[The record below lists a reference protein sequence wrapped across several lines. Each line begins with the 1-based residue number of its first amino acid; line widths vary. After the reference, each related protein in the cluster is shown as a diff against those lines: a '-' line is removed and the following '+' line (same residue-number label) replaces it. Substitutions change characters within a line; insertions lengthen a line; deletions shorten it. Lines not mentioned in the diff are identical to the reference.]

1 MASVTLVQVRKIY
14 QEGPRT
20 RVAVDGVDLAV
31 ADGEFVVLVG
41 PSGCGK
47 STTLRMIAGL
57 ESISTG
63 TVRIGDRVVNEVP
76 ARDRN
81 IAMVFQNYALYPHM
95 TVFENMGF
103 GLKLRRLAPPEIDAR
118 VREAAALLGISGLL
132 ERRPHLSGGEQQRV
146 ALGRALVR
154 KPDVF
159 LFDEPLSNL
168 DAKLRVQMRR
178 EIARLHRELRATMLY
193 VTHDQAEAMTLG
205 DRIVVLNGGQ
215 VQQIDTPLET
225 YRRPRNTFMAGFIGS
240 PAMNLLAG
248 VLVRHGGLRFRADGD
263 AFAVDIPPVWE
274 RALASREGRP
284 VILGIRPEDVRPTAG
299 AAGGGGGGMAGV
311 RLRLD
316 LVEPVGQ
323 ELLVSAHSEGG
334 AQEVTARLAPGSQVE
349 PGQEITVSFDP
360 NALHFF
366 DAETRERLP
375 LPTPFTPGARSFP
388 R

>member
-1 MASVTLVQVRKIY
+1 MASVTLVGVRKIY
-14 QEGPRT
+14 QEGPRA

-31 ADGEFVVLVG
+31 LDGEFVVLVG

-57 ESISTG
+57 ESISAG
-63 TVRIGDRVVNEVP
+63 TVRIGERGVNDV
-76 ARDRN
+76 AAKDRN
-81 IAMVFQNYALYPHM
+81 IAMGFQNYALYPHM
-95 TVFENMGF
+95 TVFENMAF
-103 GLKLRRLAPPEIDAR
+103 GLKRRGLPAREIDPR
-118 VREAAALLGISGLL
+118 VREAAALLGITPLL
-132 ERRPHLSGGEQQRV
+132 ERRPRHLSGGEQQRV

-225 YRRPRNTFMAGFIGS
+225 YRRPRNTFVAGFIRS

-248 VLVRHGGLRFRADGD
+248 GFGGPRRPPVPAGGDALSGGL
-263 AFAVDIPPVWE
+263 PP
-274 RALASREGRP
+274 
-284 VILGIRPEDVRPTAG
+284 
-299 AAGGGGGGMAGV
+299 GGGGGPPPPRGGAGV
-311 RLRLD
+311 PGDPPADGRATPR
-316 LVEPVGQ
+316 P
-323 ELLVSAHSEGG
+323 
-334 AQEVTARLAPGSQVE
+334 AR
-349 PGQEITVSFDP
+349 
-360 NALHFF
+360 
-366 DAETRERLP
+366 
-375 LPTPFTPGARSFP
+375 
-388 R
+388 

>member
-103 GLKLRRLAPPEIDAR
+103 GLKLRGLAPREIDAR

-132 ERRPHLSGGEQQRV
+132 ERRPRHLSGGEQQRV

-178 EIARLHRELRATMLY
+178 EISRLHRELRATMLY

-205 DRIVVLNGGQ
+205 DRIVVLNGGA
-215 VQQIDTPLET
+215 VQQIDTPLAT
-225 YRRPRNTFMAGFIGS
+225 YRRPRNTFVAGFIGS
-240 PAMNLLAG
+240 PAMNLVPG
-248 VLVRHGGLRFRADGD
+248 VIVHGGEALEFRAEGD
-263 AFAVDIPPVWE
+263 AFSLGLPPAWQ
-274 RALASREGRP
+274 RALGNAEGRP
-284 VILGIRPEDVRPTAG
+284 VILGIRPEDVRP
-299 AAGGGGGGMAGV
+299 AAEADRAGV
-311 RLRLD
+311 RVHLD
-316 LVEPVGQ
+316 LVEPLGQ
-323 ELLVSAHSEGG
+323 ELLVCARAGSH
-334 AQEVTARLAPGSQVE
+334 EVTARLAPRLRLA
-349 PGQEITVSFDP
+349 PGEDITLSFDP
-360 NALHFF
+360 AALHFF
-366 DAETRERLP
+366 DPETRDRID
-375 LPTPFTPGARSFP
+375 GAGGS
-388 R
+388 

>member
-1 MASVTLVQVRKIY
+1 
-14 QEGPRT
+14 
-20 RVAVDGVDLAV
+20 
-31 ADGEFVVLVG
+31 
-41 PSGCGK
+41 
-47 STTLRMIAGL
+47 MIAGL
-57 ESISTG
+57 ESISAG
-63 TVRIGDRVVNEVP
+63 TVRIGDRVMNEV
-76 ARDRN
+76 AAKDRN

-95 TVFENMGF
+95 TVFENMAF
-103 GLKLRRLAPPEIDAR
+103 GLKLRGLPGREIDPR
-118 VREAAALLGISGLL
+118 VREAAALLGITPLL
-132 ERRPHLSGGEQQRV
+132 ERRPRHLSGGEQQRV

-154 KPDVF
+154 KPAVF

-225 YRRPRNTFMAGFIGS
+225 YRRPRNTFVAGFIGS
-240 PAMNLLAG
+240 PAMNLLPG

-274 RALASREGRP
+274 RTLAPREGRP
-284 VILGIRPEDVRPTAG
+284 VILGVRPEDVRPTVG
-299 AAGGGGGGMAGV
+299 AAGGGGMAGV

-349 PGQEITVSFDP
+349 PGQEITLSFDP
-360 NALHFF
+360 DALHFF
-366 DAETRERLP
+366 DAETRKRIP
-375 LPTPFTPGARSFP
+375 AP
-388 R
+388 